1 LDINIRN
8 LWRVEIGGFE
18 IWITQTVFNTWL
30 IMLFLILGAIILRL
44 CLRKMDEKPRGVQ
57 NVAEA
62 IVESF
67 GSFVKSTAG
76 ERASFV
82 GAWFFMVFLFIL
94 TSNVSG
100 AIGLRPPTADWA
112 TTFALAV
119 ATLVLIQVAG
129 IYSRGPGYLLDFF
142 KPMPIGL
149 LFFPLNIIGELAKPI
164 SLSFRLFGNLLSG
177 LILMTIVYT
186 LTPVFARFI
195 LPVPIHAFFDVIMGA
210 LQTFIFCALSLAFIG
225 GASSVEE

>member
-1 LDINIRN
+1 MDINIRN

-149 LFFPLNIIGELAKPI
+149 LFFPLNIIGELARPV
-164 SLSFRLFGNLLSG
+164 SLSLRLFGNVLAG
-177 LILMTIVYT
+177 LIIMTLLYT
-186 LTPVFARFI
+186 LAPVPARIGLPVFLHI
-195 LPVPIHAFFDVIMGA
+195 YFDVFMGF
-210 LQTFIFCALSLAFIG
+210 LQTYVFCALSLAFI
-225 GASSVEE
+225 SSAMGEEV